1 MGGEAVGMAAHLDA
15 FLGRLEAGMGVSAS
29 FRGAAREAQTTAAHE
44 WLLSGPAETGKTWA
58 WCWRLDTLARETP
71 KAHGAIVRRV
81 RADMVGSVLRTWER
95 VAGIRGAPEPYGGQ
109 DPRWYDYPNGT
120 RIEVAGLDR
129 DSKTL
134 SAEFDWIAVNQA
146 EELTDENWSL
156 LASRVTGRGAVTRTP
171 MVFGDCNPGPA
182 SHWILSRKPLRLL
195 ESYHRDNP
203 TLFAADGTPT
213 AQWTERTLPTLEA
226 LVGVRR
232 DRLLLGK
239 WVSAEGTV
247 YDFRRGVHLVPR
259 FEIPR
264 DWRRVRA
271 IDFGYTNPFV
281 CQWWAIDG
289 DGRMF
294 LYRELYRTRRIV
306 EDHARQIVSL
316 SAGEQIEAT
325 VSDHDAEDRATLH
338 ARGVETI
345 PASKAVGTGIQAVQ
359 RRLREAGDKRPRL
372 FVLEGSLVERDE
384 ELSAAHKPCSTAEEF
399 EVYAWQKGRDGG
411 VSKEEPAKVFDHGM
425 DAMRYG
431 VAYVDGLLE
440 AGTEDAFGTLQV
452 YATARRGAY

>member
-1 MGGEAVGMAAHLDA
+1 MGRPNPLAADLA
-15 FLGRLEAGMGVSAS
+15 EFLGKRSAGSAVSAS
-29 FRGAAREAQTTAAHE
+29 FRGAAREAQTITAHE
-44 WLLSGPAETGKTWA
+44 WILSGPAETGKTWA
-58 WCWRLDTLARETP
+58 WCWRLDTLCRATP

-95 VAGIRGAPEPYGGQ
+95 VAALRGAPSPYGGQ

-120 RIEVAGLDR
+120 RVEVAGLDR

-134 SAEFDWIAVNQA
+134 SAEFDWIAVNQT
-146 EELTDENWSL
+146 EELSEENWSL
-156 LASRVTGRGAVTRTP
+156 LSSRTTGRGAVTATP
-171 MVFGDCNPGPA
+171 MLFGDCNPGPA
-182 SHWILSRKPLRLL
+182 SHWILSRKPLVRL
-195 ESYHRDNP
+195 ESFHRDNP

-213 AQWTERTLPTLEA
+213 AQWTERTMPSLEA

-247 YDFRRGVHLVPR
+247 YDFQRGVHLIPR
-259 FEIPR
+259 FEIPKH
-264 DWRRVRA
+264 WRRIRA

-281 CQWWAIDG
+281 CQWWAIDE

-306 EDHARQIVSL
+306 QDHARQITAE
-316 SAGEQIEAT
+316 SAGEHIEET

-338 ARGVETI
+338 AEGITTSA
-345 PASKAVGTGIQAVQ
+345 ASKAVGTGIQAVQ
-359 RRLREAGDKRPRL
+359 RRLRIAGDNRPRL
-372 FVLEGSLVERDE
+372 FVLEGSLVERDG
-384 ELSAAHKPCSTAEEF
+384 ELASAHKPTCTAEEF
-399 EVYAWQKGRDGG
+399 EVYAWQKNRDGSI
-411 VSKEEPAKVFDHGM
+411 SKEEPAKVFDHGM
-425 DAMRYG
+425 DAMRYA

-440 AGTEDAFGTLQV
+440 AGSEESFGTLQ
-452 YATARRGAY
+452 ALPRGRRGAY